1 MIQLAQ
7 MCVTIGDMLLNFAI
21 DEFLA
26 AVRLEYGYSEGTVK
40 AYRADLTDFARFA
53 RTREA
58 TTLDACGIE
67 VMRDWLWAR
76 QQRGLAKA
84 TLARGVATLKSFGTW
99 LERCEYV
106 PANPAARLRAPKP
119 SQSLPRVL
127 SETHMETL
135 LARAARRTVD
145 GDPVQLRNHAIL
157 ELLYSSALRV
167 SELCGL
173 DLHGFDRREHTV
185 RVTGKGS
192 KERVV
197 PVGLPATRAIE
208 RYLREARPVL
218 LARAQSTTAAPA
230 GRQHHAERKE
240 LFLGSRGG
248 ALGPS
253 TVYKLVAHELE
264 AVPGSGPSGPH
275 TFRHTAATHM
285 LNGGADLRVVQEM
298 LGHASLSS
306 TQVYTHVSTERLAA
320 NYRLAHPRA

>member
-1 MIQLAQ
+1 
-7 MCVTIGDMLLNFAI
+7 MLLSFAI

-26 AVRLEYGYSEGTVK
+26 AVRLEYGYSEATVK
-40 AYRADLTDFARFA
+40 AYRTDLADFARFA
-53 RTREA
+53 QGQLAQAQGAA
-58 TTLDACGIE
+58 TLESCGIE
-67 VMRDWLWAR
+67 VMREWLWAR
-76 QQRGLAKA
+76 QQRGLSKA

-119 SQSLPRVL
+119 PQSLPRVL
-127 SETHMETL
+127 SESHVGSL
-135 LARAARRTVD
+135 LERAARRAAE
-145 GDPVQLRNHAIL
+145 GDPVHLRDHAVL
-157 ELLYSSALRV
+157 ELLYASALRV

-173 DLHGFDRREHTV
+173 ELHGFDRREHTV
-185 RVTGKGS
+185 RVIGKGS

-218 LARAQSTTAAPA
+218 LARGQHAAADTPQTPGRTA
-230 GRQHHAERKE
+230 RDE

-248 ALGPS
+248 ALGAS
-253 TVYKLVAHELE
+253 VVYKLVAHELE
-264 AVPGSGPSGPH
+264 AVPGGGPSGPH

-298 LGHASLSS
+298 LGHASLAS